1 MVAADIFRKALGNFA
16 TGVVVVTSKL
26 PDSRAVGVTISA
38 FSSLSLSPPQI
49 DFCLKKQ
56 STIMSAFVPGSFF
69 AVNMLAENQQDLSNR
84 FSQKNID
91 PWEGLPMETSRN
103 GVPLLQG
110 CLAYLECQTHDL
122 FEGGDHI
129 IITGDVKNVLMGD
142 EGLLPLLY
150 FRGAYAGIRP

>member
-1 MVAADIFRKALGNFA
+1 M
-16 TGVVVVTSKL
+16 
-26 PDSRAVGVTISA
+26 P
-38 FSSLSLSPPQI
+38 
-49 DFCLKKQ
+49 
-56 STIMSAFVPGSFF
+56 AFVPGSFF
-69 AVNMLAENQQDLSNR
+69 AVNMLAENQQDMSNR

-91 PWEGLPMETSRN
+91 PWEGLPTETSQN

-142 EGLLPLLY
+142 ESLPPLLY
-150 FRGAYAGIRP
+150 FRGAYANIRS